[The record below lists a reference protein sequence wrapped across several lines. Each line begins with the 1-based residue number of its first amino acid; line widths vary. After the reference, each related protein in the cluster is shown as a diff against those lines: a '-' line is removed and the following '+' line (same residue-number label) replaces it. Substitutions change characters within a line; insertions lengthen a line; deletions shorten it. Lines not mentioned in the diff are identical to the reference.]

1 MFNRE
6 TTNGSNNAWNTV
18 GRTVKD
24 TIVVMPAKIH
34 DVVMI
39 SLQHGVIAR
48 VDVKKTRDI
57 TLDGCGMRIR
67 I

>member
-1 MFNRE
+1 MYNRE
-6 TTNGSNNAWNTV
+6 TTNGSNNAWN
-18 GRTVKD
+18 TVKD